1 MSRKT
6 IPLLFLLCCCGLIR
20 AQQSAV
26 SAGGDATS
34 TSGSVSYS
42 IGQACYINETSSTSN
57 LNQGVQQPYE
67 FFIITTVDAPDPAPD
82 LSVYPNPLRDFV
94 TLNYSGAITA
104 GLKYNLFD
112 QLGNLI
118 ATQSILTQQTEI
130 RMDQLAMATYMLQIV
145 SADKTIKTFQIIKNF

>member
-6 IPLLFLLCCCGLIR
+6 IPLLFLLCCSGLIR

-26 SAGGDATS
+26 SVGGNAS
-34 TSGSVSYS
+34 AANGSVSYS
-42 IGQACYINETSSTSN
+42 IGQVCYINASSATSN
-57 LNQGVQQPYE
+57 VNQGVQQPYE
-67 FFIITTVDAPDPAPD
+67 FFIITSIDVPDPAPE

-94 TLNYSGAITA
+94 TLNYTGAITS

-118 ATQSILTQQTEI
+118 ATQSITTPQTEI
-130 RMDQLAMATYMLQIV
+130 RMDQLSMATYMLQIV
-145 SADKTIKTFQIIKNF
+145 STDKTIKTFQIIKNF